1 MRIEEGGRKR
11 TEAEMNAFL
20 REVKRNEGTVMKVS
34 AGVGLVVF
42 IEFTEQEE
50 GLTVDSVGS

>member
-1 MRIEEGGRKR
+1 
-11 TEAEMNAFL
+11 MNAFL

-34 AGVGLVVF
+34 AGGLVVF

-50 GLTVDSVGS
+50 GLTVDSVEVENA